1 MSLKSVCVFVLLI
14 AVSAFIVLTG
24 TNRSFAGNRSNTSD
38 LQSHLFVFEADSDS
52 IFNPQA
58 DNLQGTVTIKAD
70 SAIVNL
76 EKGKRGFKDVKGYRI
91 QIFVGTAEQ
100 MKTERNKFLSLG
112 LNYSVYP
119 KQIVPEYAIQVGD
132 FPTRM
137 EMEKHLE
144 IIKKHYPKAFPVVEV
159 IEVPKFGK

>member
-1 MSLKSVCVFVLLI
+1 MSLKPVFVFVLLV
-14 AVSAFIVLTG
+14 VSCTCVVVSTSS
-24 TNRSFAGNRSNTSD
+24 RAGVAMKDASTCSGAS
-38 LQSHLFVFEADSDS
+38 LYILEADTDS
-52 IFNPQA
+52 NPQA
-58 DNLQGTVTIKAD
+58 DNAQGTVTFKAD
-70 SAIVNL
+70 SAIINL

-91 QIFVGTAEQ
+91 QIFVGTADQ
-100 MKTERNKFLSLG
+100 MKTERNKFLALG

-119 KQIVPEYAIQVGD
+119 KQIVPEYALQVGD

-144 IIKKHYPKAFPVVEV
+144 RIKKHYPKAFPVVEV

>member
-1 MSLKSVCVFVLLI
+1 MAFKSACVFLFLFSFSICSVLC
-14 AVSAFIVLTG
+14 V
-24 TNRSFAGNRSNTSD
+24 TNRSFAGSNPDSENLNSD
-38 LQSHLFVFEADSDS
+38 LFVLAADTDS
-52 IFNPQA
+52 NPQA
-58 DNLQGTVTIKAD
+58 DNTLGTVTIKAD
-70 SAIVNL
+70 SSIINL

-100 MKTERNKFLSLG
+100 MKAERNKFLSLG

-159 IEVPKFGK
+159 IETPKFGK

>member
-1 MSLKSVCVFVLLI
+1 MYLKSIGVYIFTLSL
-14 AVSAFIVLTG
+14 SAFTVMICSGFMYVSDRTGSGNAEYLSVVL
-24 TNRSFAGNRSNTSD
+24 A
-38 LQSHLFVFEADSDS
+38 ADTES
-52 IFNPQA
+52 NPQA
-58 DNLQGTVTIKAD
+58 DNAQGTVTFKAD
-70 SAIVNL
+70 SAIVSL

-91 QIFVGTAEQ
+91 QIFVGTADQ
-100 MKTERNKFLSLG
+100 MKTERNKFLGLG
-112 LNYSVYP
+112 LGYSIYP
-119 KQIVPEYAIQVGD
+119 KQIVPEYALQVGD